1 MTPEPEETSPL
12 CHRIITNTDDGETA
26 KPDAA
31 ALSPRLQALPACGS
45 GWSRALHTKLPTS
58 GAPSLW
64 LRMEQGLHTKPDRS
78 SQGICCLV
86 WPVYLSG
93 DFQTFF
99 HQKTSL
105 RIKNNLRRMK

>member
-64 LRMEQGLHTKPDRS
+64 LRMEQGLEPQEQTRS
-78 SQGICCLV
+78 RGAVGPELGKALPQSDVCWVELCAPLPHV
-86 WPVYLSG
+86 PL
-93 DFQTFF
+93 
-99 HQKTSL
+99 KKL
-105 RIKNNLRRMK
+105 